1 MKTKEFAV
9 IVVGG
14 GHAGCEAAAA
24 ASRMGAPTLL
34 LTHSLDTIGQMSCNP
49 AIGGIGKGHIV
60 KEISAM
66 GGVMAEAADRAAIHK
81 RTLNESKGA
90 AVQATRVQCDRS
102 LYRQAVRDLV
112 ERNERLSLFQQP
124 VKDLIIENHQVVGV
138 TTEMGI
144 TFRAQCVIL
153 TTGTFLSG
161 KLHIGRNQQ
170 VGGRAGDQ
178 ASTALSDYL
187 RSHGDFRFG
196 RLKTGTPPRIQRSSI
211 HYTTLETQP
220 SASTTSTFDF
230 WSSTPPIQQVD
241 CHITYTN
248 EKTHEIIRAFMD
260 QSAIF
265 SGDISGTGP
274 RYCPSVEDKVYRFT
288 QQTRHQIFIEP
299 EGLGVDEVYPN
310 GISTSLPFE
319 AQKKLVAT
327 ISGFEEAHITRPG
340 YAIEYDYFDPRDLQ
354 PHLESKHIKNLFLA
368 GQINGTTGYE
378 EAAAQGLLAGINAAL
393 STQGKENWYPLR
405 SESYIGVLVDDLVK
419 LGTKEP
425 YRMFTSRAEHRLLLR
440 EDNADQ
446 RLSDKAVALGLLTQD
461 QQKQWQEKKHLGQ
474 HYLRWLSETIVHPES
489 AHSQLL
495 LSQFGVRITKPIALR
510 QLVKRP
516 EVDEKYLMQLL
527 GETPNNI
534 DAMRQKVIDI
544 KYEGYISRQTEEVA
558 KRAAYEKTVIPSGF
572 DYRRVKGLSNEVIEK
587 LEAAKPHTIGSATRI
602 SGVTPAAIS
611 ILMVYLKRY
620 RQLSQSPEKPEATKE
635 TA

>member
-1 MKTKEFAV
+1 MKIKEYAV

-24 ASRMGAPTLL
+24 ASRMGASTLL

-66 GGVMAEAADRAAIHK
+66 GGIMPEAADRAAIHK

-102 LYRQAVRDLV
+102 LYRQAMRDLV
-112 ERNERLSLFQQP
+112 ERNQYLSLFQQP
-124 VKDLIIENHQVVGV
+124 VKDLVIENHRVVGV

-161 KLHIGRNQQ
+161 KLHIGRSQQ
-170 VGGRAGDQ
+170 AGGRAGDQ
-178 ASTALSDYL
+178 ASTDLSNYL
-187 RSHGDFRFG
+187 RAHEGFRFG

-211 HYTTLETQP
+211 NYTALESQP
-220 SASTTSTFDF
+220 SSGGTSAFDF
-230 WSSTPPIQQVD
+230 WTDTTPIQQVD

-248 EKTHEIIRAFMD
+248 EQTHDIIRQFMD

-274 RYCPSVEDKVYRFT
+274 RYCPSVEDKVHRFS
-288 QQTRHQIFIEP
+288 QQNRHQIFIEP

-310 GISTSLPFE
+310 GISTSLPYE
-319 AQKKLVAT
+319 AQQQLVAT
-327 ISGFEEAHITRPG
+327 IPGFEAAHITRPG

-354 PHLESKHIKNLFLA
+354 PYLESKHIAHLYFA

-393 STQGKENWYPLR
+393 TAAGKENWYPTR
-405 SESYIGVLVDDLVK
+405 AESYIGVLVDDLVK

-446 RLSDKAVALGLLTQD
+446 RLSDRAETLGLLTSEQK
-461 QQKQWQEKKHLGQ
+461 KQWHHKKQLGLAYQ
-474 HYLRWLSETIVHPES
+474 RWLSETTIHPES
-489 AHSQLL
+489 AQSKALFDHHGIHLARS
-495 LSQFGVRITKPIALR
+495 TPIK

-516 EVDEKYLMQLL
+516 EVDAAYLIHILDELPCDEQV
-527 GETPNNI
+527 
-534 DAMRQKVIDI
+534 MRQQVIDI
-544 KYEGYISRQTEEVA
+544 KYEGYITRQEEEVA
-558 KRAAYEKTVIPSGF
+558 KRALHEKTVIPSGF
-572 DYRRVKGLSNEVIEK
+572 DYQRVKGLSNEVIEK
-587 LEAAKPHTIGSATRI
+587 LEATRPHTIGSATRI

-611 ILMVYLKRY
+611 IIMVYLKRY
-620 RQLSQSPEKPEATKE
+620 GQLSQSQEKA
-635 TA
+635 